1 MQLYNSEVGARR
13 TRAVTES
20 SQESLLLRGGTVLTM
35 DEQASVLPATDV
47 LVADGRIQAMGED
60 LDSPAGGRVLDV
72 RDCWVLPGLVQ
83 GHLHLGQ
90 TFFRGLAEGRRLL
103 PWLKERIWPLEAA
116 HDEESAYWCSLLGA
130 AECLLAGT
138 TTIQDIGIGPGVRG
152 LLRAIDDS
160 GLRALAG
167 MCLMD
172 EGEELPAALRQPT
185 DNALAETVALGD
197 EFEAATDGR
206 LRYLLNPRFILSCSD
221 ELWRGIQEISVDRDW
236 PVHTHALEQEEETV
250 TVQVLKEGRDE
261 IRYFD
266 DCGILSSDLRIAHGV
281 WLNDAHLTRVRGE
294 RFSVVH
300 CPSANLKLGSGIAN
314 VVKIRSA
321 GVPVGIGADG
331 AACNNDLDP
340 FEELRLA
347 ALLQQV
353 KNGPA
358 SFDGLDALRL
368 ATSEGAEAVGL
379 GHRIGS
385 VEAGKAADLMILS
398 SNRPELVAGASVD
411 PHDLIAYGGSRASV
425 RHVLVAGE
433 VLVEDHALTRLNLE
447 EIRQQA
453 SRHLAHLLRRAD
465 LEL

>member
-1 MQLYNSEVGARR
+1 M
-13 TRAVTES
+13 TES
-20 SQESLLLRGGTVLTM
+20 SPQRLLLRGGTVLTM
-35 DEQASVLPATDV
+35 DEQASVLPGTDV
-47 LVADGRIQAMGED
+47 LLAGGRIEALGED
-60 LDSPAGGRVLDV
+60 LDAPAGGVVLDV

-116 HDEESAYWCSLLGA
+116 HDDESAYWCSLLGA

-138 TTIQDIGIGPGVRG
+138 TTIQDIGIGPGAKG
-152 LLRAIDDS
+152 LLQAIDES

-172 EGEELPAALRQPT
+172 EGEELPAGLRQDT
-185 DNALAETVALGD
+185 DNALAETVALGND
-197 EFEAATDGR
+197 FQRSSDGR

-221 ELWRGIQEISVDRDW
+221 DLWLGIQEVSAERGW

-250 TVQVLKEGRDE
+250 TVQALKNGKDE
-261 IRYFD
+261 IGYFD
-266 DCGILSSDLRIAHGV
+266 EYGILSSDLRIAHGV

-353 KNGPA
+353 KNGPG
-358 SFDGLDALRL
+358 SFNGLDALRL
-368 ATSEGAEAVGL
+368 ATSEGADAVGL
-379 GHRIGS
+379 GHQVGS
-385 VEAGKAADLMILS
+385 VEVGKAADLVVLS
-398 SNRPELVAGASVD
+398 SDRPELVAAARVD

-433 VLVEDHALTRLNLE
+433 ALVQDGALTRLNLD
-447 EIRQQA
+447 EIRAQA
-453 SRHLAHLLRRAD
+453 SRHLELLLQRA
-465 LEL
+465 EIEI